1 MYCPICGAKLES
13 EDQKYCQNCGS
24 EIITPSETQIEKT
37 EQSST
42 EEQSPQMK
50 ENKLEELTT
59 QDQESEIKTKDYSSQ
74 TPEEKDLASNY
85 AGKCLAYA
93 IISIIIFGI
102 YSGMISF
109 RIERI
114 TSAGSYYPILGLVFT
129 VITLILSI
137 VGLIF
142 ATSSRKISKKA
153 SELDPDNTVEKVG
166 SSLAI
171 VGLVLNIIGIIMTV
185 VVTGLSIIAVISIFL
200 GLSIFP

>member
-1 MYCPICGAKLES
+1 MYCPMCGAKLES
-13 EDQKYCQNCGS
+13 EDQKFCQNCGS
-24 EIITPSETQIEKT
+24 EIINPSETQIEKT
-37 EQSST
+37 EPSST
-42 EEQSPQMK
+42 EEPAPKIK
-50 ENKLEELTT
+50 ETKPEEPSIE
-59 QDQESEIKTKDYSSQ
+59 DKESEITTKDYSSQ
-74 TPEEKDLASNY
+74 KPEEKDLASNY

-109 RIERI
+109 RGERI
-114 TSAGSYYPILGLVFT
+114 TSGGSYYPILGLVFT

-137 VGLIF
+137 IGLIF

-185 VVTGLSIIAVISIFL
+185 VVTGLSILAVISILIGL
-200 GLSIFP
+200 GIFP